1 MAQRE
6 NARIAVVGC
15 GFYAQNH
22 LHAWSA
28 LRDQGAELA
37 AVCDLDHERARA
49 SGDEFGVPCR
59 DCHDFSMPVASQ
71 SSSGRGKLWK
81 SASDPGSRDTS
92 RFIAAA
98 LQGAL
103 TAPYPP

>member
-1 MAQRE
+1 MPQRQ

-22 LHAWSA
+22 LHAWSG

-37 AVCDLDHERARA
+37 AVCDLDQERAKTA
-49 SGDEFGVPCR
+49 SDETGENCR
-59 DCHDFSMPVASQ
+59 NCQDFIMPAALQ
-71 SSSGRGKLWK
+71 PSSGRGNPWK
-81 SASDPGSRDTS
+81 SASVLGSRDTS

-98 LQGAL
+98 L
-103 TAPYPP
+103 